1 MRIAVRVAFN
11 PGGKIDSMNAG
22 LTHLTDDDLAA
33 LRDRIVSIRAVT
45 PEQRESTSGQ
55 LAAID
60 LEQDRRLST
69 PTEGA
74 R

>member
-1 MRIAVRVAFN
+1 MPVRLHFN

-22 LTHLTDDDLAA
+22 LTLLSDDDLTA
-33 LRDRIVSIRAVT
+33 LRDRVASIRAIT
-45 PEQRESTSGQ
+45 PEQRESASGQ

-60 LEQDRRLST
+60 LEQDRRLSQSQ
-69 PTEGA
+69 EGA